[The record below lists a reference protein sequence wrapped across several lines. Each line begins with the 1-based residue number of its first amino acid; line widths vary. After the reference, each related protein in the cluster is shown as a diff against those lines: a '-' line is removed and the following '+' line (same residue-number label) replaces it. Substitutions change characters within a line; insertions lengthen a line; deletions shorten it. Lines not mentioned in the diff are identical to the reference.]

1 MVKKILRWTFWI
13 LLILFIA
20 IQFYRPARNK
30 ATGPFANA
38 IENKYPMP
46 EEVKNI
52 LKASCNDCHSNN
64 TVYPWYAEIQPVRWW
79 LDGHI
84 IDGKRG
90 LNFDEYLSYPIRK
103 QYKRMADLNEL
114 VKKDEMPIKSY
125 LWIHKYAKLNDQ
137 QKLSLANWANAIRD
151 SIKSNYPPDSLVR
164 KKNR

>member
-1 MVKKILRWTFWI
+1 MIKKILRGTFWI

-20 IQFYRPARNK
+20 IQFYSPARNK

-79 LDGHI
+79 LDGHTT
-84 IDGKRG
+84 DGKRG

-103 QYKRMADLNEL
+103 QYKRMEDINEL

-164 KKNR
+164 KKK

>member
-1 MVKKILRWTFWI
+1 MIKKILRGTFWI

-84 IDGKRG
+84 TDGKRG

-103 QYKRMADLNEL
+103 QYKRMEDINEL

-164 KKNR
+164 KKQ

>member
-1 MVKKILRWTFWI
+1 MIKKILRGTFWI

-30 ATGPFANA
+30 ATRPFANA

-84 IDGKRG
+84 TDGKRG

-103 QYKRMADLNEL
+103 QYKRMEDLNEL

-164 KKNR
+164 KKQ

>member
-1 MVKKILRWTFWI
+1 MIKKILRGTFWI

-79 LDGHI
+79 LDGHTT
-84 IDGKRG
+84 DGKRG

-103 QYKRMADLNEL
+103 QYKRMEDINEL

-164 KKNR
+164 KKQ

>member
-1 MVKKILRWTFWI
+1 MIKKILRGTFWI

-84 IDGKRG
+84 TDGKRG

-164 KKNR
+164 KKQ